1 MIKSEIKWM
10 SLAIQLAKK
19 GLYYTEPNPRVGCVI
34 VKNNQLIG
42 QGWHQ
47 RAGQNHAEINALNSI
62 KDNNAKDATVYVSLE
77 PCCHQGKTP
86 PCVSALIKA
95 QVAKVVVA
103 MIDPNPLVSGNGI
116 QALKKAGIKVELGL
130 LEQQAKLLNPGFI
143 SIFNRNRPW
152 VRLKL
157 AMSLDGRTA
166 MKSGESMWVT
176 GNYSRKDGHKLRAQ
190 SGAII
195 TGIGTVLKDNPQM
208 TVRGLNIG
216 RQPIRVV
223 LDSKLKVPLDANIF
237 QSTGQVIIFCCQSNS
252 YKKSLLE
259 QMNVKVIE
267 DKSHSSKLDLKF
279 VLSWLAKN
287 SVNEVLIEAGA
298 TLAASFIEQKLV
310 DELIVYMSTK
320 IMGATARPLVNLPLN
335 NINDAIEFKLKDIR
349 QIDKDIKFTLIP

>member
-10 SLAIQLAKK
+10 NLAIQLAKK

-34 VKNNQLIG
+34 VKDNQLIG
-42 QGWHQ
+42 QGWHEK
-47 RAGQNHAEINALNSI
+47 AGQNHAEINALNSI

-77 PCCHQGKTP
+77 PCSHQGRTP

-95 QVAKVVVA
+95 QVAKVVIA

-116 QALKKAGIKVELGL
+116 QALKKTGIKVELGL
-130 LEQQAKLLNPGFI
+130 LEQEAKLLNPGFI

-166 MKSGESMWVT
+166 MKSGESMWIT
-176 GNYSRKDGHKLRAQ
+176 GNYARKDGHKLRAQ

-195 TGIGTVLKDNPQM
+195 TGIDTLLKDDPQM

-237 QSTGQVIIFCCQSNS
+237 QSTGQVIIFCCHADN

-259 QMNVKVIE
+259 KM
-267 DKSHSSKLDLKF
+267 
-279 VLSWLAKN
+279 
-287 SVNEVLIEAGA
+287 IEAGA

-310 DELIVYMSTK
+310 DELIIYMSTK
-320 IMGATARPLVNLPLN
+320 IMGATARPLFNLPLN

-349 QIDKDIKFTLIP
+349 QIDKDIKITLIP